1 MELEDLKALPSIT
14 LDGWRVELWVNI
26 GLTGD
31 ISRSLDRG
39 AEGIGLFRTEVPFM
53 TKESFPTEEEQRVIY
68 REHMEAFE
76 PRPVTMR
83 SLDIGGDKALSY
95 FPISE
100 ENPFLERFYQNR
112 KQAAL
117 ATQLFFL
124 FQRAQKI
131 QDLRQSDIFQP
142 VRVADFLI
150 EKDPLFARIN
160 LDPDEYQLYEKVY
173 RQLTIDAPVPDL
185 VIYLQAS
192 PDVLLTRIEQR
203 GIAHERNID
212 RAYLEQL
219 NEVYSEF
226 FLYYDGAPLLIVNA
240 SAIDL
245 VQGER
250 DYSQLVDYLLDV
262 RSGRHYFNPT
272 FFG

>member
-1 MELEDLKALPSIT
+1 MTATNEVLSLDLKGRTPPGYIAVEGPIGVGKTTLARRLADTFNYQVMLEDA
-14 LDGWRVELWVNI
+14 
-26 GLTGD
+26 
-31 ISRSLDRG
+31 
-39 AEGIGLFRTEVPFM
+39 
-53 TKESFPTEEEQRVIY
+53 
-68 REHMEAFE
+68 
-76 PRPVTMR
+76 
-83 SLDIGGDKALSY
+83 
-95 FPISE
+95 E

>member
-1 MELEDLKALPSIT
+1 MQDSSAISIDLHGRTPPAFIAVEGPIGVGKTTLTKKLAASFNYQTLLEDA
-14 LDGWRVELWVNI
+14 
-26 GLTGD
+26 
-31 ISRSLDRG
+31 
-39 AEGIGLFRTEVPFM
+39 
-53 TKESFPTEEEQRVIY
+53 
-68 REHMEAFE
+68 
-76 PRPVTMR
+76 
-83 SLDIGGDKALSY
+83 
-95 FPISE
+95 E
-100 ENPFLERFYQNR
+100 ENPFLEKFYRNP

-131 QDLRQSDIFQP
+131 QDIRQSDIFEP
-142 VRVADFLI
+142 VRVADFLV

-160 LDPDEYQLYEKVY
+160 LEPDEYQLYEKVY
-173 RQLTIDAPVPDL
+173 QQLTIDAPTPDL

-192 PDVLLTRIEQR
+192 TDVLLSRIESR
-203 GIAHERNID
+203 GISHEQAID
-212 RAYLEQL
+212 RDYLERL

-240 SAIDL
+240 SEIDL
-245 VQGER
+245 ANSDT
-250 DYSQLVDYLLDV
+250 DYRHLVDYLLDI